1 MGKVLP
7 ASICIYQRTGAAQIC
22 FVHIFIQRWVRK
34 NVKGCEERKNRKD
47 ESEKERGEANQAI
60 DHIHPSVVLFPI
72 SVFFPYHIYADIFPF
87 S

>member
-1 MGKVLP
+1 MSK
-7 ASICIYQRTGAAQIC
+7 A
-22 FVHIFIQRWVRK
+22 VRREK
-34 NVKGCEERKNRKD
+34 TEKMRVKRR
-47 ESEKERGEANQAI
+47 ERGEANQVI